1 VLLLARYSNV
11 RLWRMEDSLRVIA
24 QASPRVSPERPL
36 IVDFRHIFPYSFG
49 EVEIILDGRE

>member
-1 VLLLARYSNV
+1 
-11 RLWRMEDSLRVIA
+11 MEDSLRVIA